1 MKIYK
6 GDDFFNVNS
15 RPCPKHNGII
25 RATLSMTFQHKR
37 HILHDLPFVKQPC
50 GCSYDDNW
58 RLTWSL
64 ILGPVGLVEMRAS

>member
-25 RATLSMTFQHKR
+25 RATLSS
-37 HILHDLPFVKQPC
+37 PSVKQEKKKRK
-50 GCSYDDNW
+50 N
-58 RLTWSL
+58 
-64 ILGPVGLVEMRAS
+64 I